1 MFNGKSRGQPGAI
14 VLVVVVTTLVFEYG
28 HVVIAINVVIA
39 QEEEDSF
46 RGAAERRKE
55 TLDRIVPFRDDR
67 WANDLILDTST
78 VDDAQIERIF
88 RRWSNER
95 KNNNNYCLYTHRH

>member
-1 MFNGKSRGQPGAI
+1 MFNGKSRGQPGAL

-39 QEEEDSF
+39 QEEDSF

-78 VDDAQIERIF
+78 VDAAQIERIF